1 VDITVFGLGYV
12 GTVTAACLAR
22 AGHTVYGV
30 DPDAGKVAL
39 LERGVSPVIEPQLDD
54 LVRETRAAGSFVVG
68 IDGDEAVARSDVS
81 LVCVGSPSNRSGGV
95 DLQFLE
101 QVSAE
106 IGAALAG
113 RRRFHG
119 VMYRSTMPP
128 GSVENELLHILADK
142 SGRTPDTDFGV
153 AMCPEFLREGSG
165 VGDFFEPPFT
175 VIGTRDERMARLAHD
190 VFDFLSAPVF
200 DVPLA
205 TAEALKY
212 ACNSFHALKVAFT
225 NEVARLFASAGVDGR
240 EMMQIFIRD
249 ERLNASA
256 AYLRPGFAFG
266 GPCLPKDLRALLD
279 FARMQN
285 VDTPLLHSVLPSNDE
300 HLRSVLDRVLARR
313 PQRVALL
320 GLSFKQE
327 TDDLR
332 ESPFVELAE
341 RLTGKGVDVR
351 IFDPIVNPGRLRG
364 ANLRYV
370 TERLQHL
377 QRMLHETPQAA
388 LEGADVAVVGA
399 PDGNAIEALIANA
412 PRHVIDVSGR
422 LPRDVEKLAGYEG
435 AAW

>member
-1 VDITVFGLGYV
+1 
-12 GTVTAACLAR
+12 
-22 AGHTVYGV
+22 
-30 DPDAGKVAL
+30 
-39 LERGVSPVIEPQLDD
+39 
-54 LVRETRAAGSFVVG
+54 
-68 IDGDEAVARSDVS
+68 
-81 LVCVGSPSNRSGGV
+81 
-95 DLQFLE
+95 
-101 QVSAE
+101 
-106 IGAALAG
+106 
-113 RRRFHG
+113 
-119 VMYRSTMPP
+119 
-128 GSVENELLHILADK
+128 
-142 SGRTPDTDFGV
+142 
-153 AMCPEFLREGSG
+153 
-165 VGDFFEPPFT
+165 
-175 VIGTRDERMARLAHD
+175 
-190 VFDFLSAPVF
+190 
-200 DVPLA
+200 
-205 TAEALKY
+205 
-212 ACNSFHALKVAFT
+212 
-225 NEVARLFASAGVDGR
+225 
-240 EMMQIFIRD
+240 
-249 ERLNASA
+249 
-256 AYLRPGFAFG
+256 
-266 GPCLPKDLRALLD
+266 
-279 FARMQN
+279 MQN

-351 IFDPIVNPGRLRG
+351 IFDPIVNPSRLRG

-412 PRHVIDVSGR
+412 PRHVVDVSGR